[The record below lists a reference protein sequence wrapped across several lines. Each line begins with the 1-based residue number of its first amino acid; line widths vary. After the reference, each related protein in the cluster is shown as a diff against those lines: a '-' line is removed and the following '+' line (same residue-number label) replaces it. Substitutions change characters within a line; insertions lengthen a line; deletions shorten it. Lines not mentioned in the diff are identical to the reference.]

1 MTTTRSLAEK
11 RSAGLMGAEVSMVK
25 TVVLGNGDC
34 RVKTQEAE
42 DGMNGMDEM
51 EGKEEME

>member
-1 MTTTRSLAEK
+1 
-11 RSAGLMGAEVSMVK
+11 MGAEVSMVK
-25 TVVLGNGDC
+25 MVVLGNGDS
-34 RVKTQEAE
+34 RVKIQEAE

>member
-1 MTTTRSLAEK
+1 
-11 RSAGLMGAEVSMVK
+11 MGAEVSMVK
-25 TVVLGNGDC
+25 TVVLGNGDS